1 MSMSIISIR
10 LVYAHKNEPAAQIQL
25 LDYVENNYNGQ
36 STRIYC
42 WETKRFFTYYAPLWD
57 ARRARN
63 IDDLQYDVEASLV
76 TPEIILSTSKVD
88 GINSMVGCSS
98 AVVEFKNNRYINNP
112 YHKLILYAITPYKL
126 RNLGIKEFP
135 PNSLADREGMRN

>member
-10 LVYAHKNEPAAQIQL
+10 LVYAHKNEPVAQIQL
-25 LDYVENNYNGQ
+25 LDYVENNYNGT

-63 IDDLQYDVEASLV
+63 VDDLQYDIEASLV

-88 GINSMVGCSS
+88 GINSVVGRSS

-112 YHKLILYAITPYKL
+112 YHKLTLYTITP
-126 RNLGIKEFP
+126 
-135 PNSLADREGMRN
+135 

>member
-10 LVYAHKNEPAAQIQL
+10 LVYAHKNEPGAQIQL
-25 LDYVENNYNGQ
+25 LDYVENNYNGP

-63 IDDLQYDVEASLV
+63 IDDLQYDIEASLV
-76 TPEIILSTSKVD
+76 TPEIILSTSKVNEV
-88 GINSMVGCSS
+88 NSITNNSK
-98 AVVEFKNNRYINNP
+98 VVAEFRNNRYVNNP
-112 YHKLILYAITPYKL
+112 YHKLTLY
-126 RNLGIKEFP
+126 NLSVFK
-135 PNSLADREGMRN
+135 